1 MNCCFSACTVIKCS
15 SRFCL
20 LSLKAVQWAKQHIIS
35 YTRKF
40 FIGLKCKWSESK
52 ELSNWLQ
59 ICSSVHKRS
68 IRFRNF
74 ENYISVFFLVRKTT
88 FAARQG
94 DKFCRLIMRVTSHYV
109 NRALRVVR
117 IWHVEACGWRYC
129 AAARPN
135 NVSCTKKTQYPRCA
149 HAYFSE
155 KWFAKATVDGFCA
168 GYADTISS
176 RRRQNIGALLGFT
189 SSRAATPG
197 SVWEFCILIYQNLIS
212 RRSWHLAKGSV
223 PLSVLESSQSCRTSE
238 SNGNRSGRELRNT
251 ADYWFSLFCVTS
263 WTTLPIILAGSL

>member
-1 MNCCFSACTVIKCS
+1 MPTRSWLARAN
-15 SRFCL
+15 L
-20 LSLKAVQWAKQHIIS
+20 LTSKMPADFQGRAARYGGLDNSTHW
-35 YTRKF
+35 
-40 FIGLKCKWSESK
+40 LKCHWSESK

-68 IRFRNF
+68 ILTLSATLKIIFQ
-74 ENYISVFFLVRKTT
+74 SFFLARKTT

-94 DKFCRLIMRVTSHYV
+94 DKFRRLINMRVTSHDV
-109 NRALRVVR
+109 NRALRVVK
-117 IWHVEACGWRYC
+117 IWRVEACGWRYC

-135 NVSCTKKTQYPRCA
+135 NVSCTKKTNTPGVLM
-149 HAYFSE
+149 HVFSE

-197 SVWEFCILIYQNLIS
+197 SVWEFCILIHQNLIS

-223 PLSVLESSQSCRTSE
+223 PLSMLESSQSCRTSE

-251 ADYWFSLFCVTS
+251 ADYWFSLFCFIS
-263 WTTLPIILAGSL
+263 WTTLPIILAGRL